1 MKKNDE
7 LFLKRRVKLRDAA
20 YFLSC
25 SPSTLRRAIRRGDLK
40 ARRWMRH
47 IVIAQ
52 DDLEKFADSE
62 RLKEE
67 DKDL

>member
-7 LFLKRRVKLRDAA
+7 LFLKRRVKLKQAA
-20 YFLSC
+20 NFLSC
-25 SPSTLRRAIRRGDLK
+25 SPSTLRRAIRRGELK

-62 RLKEE
+62 RPKEDFE
-67 DKDL
+67 GL

>member
-1 MKKNDE
+1 MRNNSE
-7 LFLKRRVKLRDAA
+7 LILKRRVKLREAA
-20 YFLSC
+20 DFLAC

-67 DKDL
+67 GEDL